1 VRFGIILTFWVRI
14 GSKCFV
20 YFILFIYLFVLVV
33 VEPVKGIS
41 GRRDASCQIKFMNN
55 PSFTLFYLIIYIN
68 MEQAHFTIIKLNHQ
82 NAAFILYIYIYIYM
96 LIRKLN
102 CLSYEI
108 RIHADR

>member
-1 VRFGIILTFWVRI
+1 MFCLF
-14 GSKCFV
+14 
-20 YFILFIYLFVLVV
+20 YFIYLFFVLVV

-55 PSFTLFYLIIYIN
+55 PSFTLFYFIIYIN
-68 MEQAHFTIIKLNHQ
+68 MEQTHFTIIKLNHQ
-82 NAAFILYIYIYIYM
+82 NAAFIIYM

>member
-82 NAAFILYIYIYIYM
+82 NAAFILYIYIYIY
-96 LIRKLN
+96 IYIYVN
-102 CLSYEI
+102 
-108 RIHADR
+108 